1 MIKINNGGT
10 MENNIFEKLNN
21 LIENSCSKYY
31 HYPVAAILECSD
43 GKLYPGVNIE
53 TSSPQA
59 GICAER
65 CAIFAA
71 VADGY
76 KKEQF
81 KKIYIL
87 NKTENIITPCF
98 ICRQALVDY
107 CNHDLEIVSYN
118 ILGESKTYLLSELTP
133 NSFGEESLK

>member
-1 MIKINNGGT
+1 MEKIL
-10 MENNIFEKLNN
+10 EKLNQV
-21 LIENSCSKYY
+21 IKNSSSKYY

-43 GKLYPGVNIE
+43 GNLYPGVNVE

-71 VADGY
+71 IADGY
-76 KKEQF
+76 KKEDF
-81 KKIYIL
+81 KKIYLL

-98 ICRQALVDY
+98 ICRQALNDY
-107 CNHDLEIVSYN
+107 CNSDLEIISFN
-118 ILGESKTYLLSELTP
+118 NTGDSEIYMLKDLC
-133 NSFGEESLK
+133 NNAFGEESLK

>member
-1 MIKINNGGT
+1 
-10 MENNIFEKLNN
+10 MESKIFERLNQ
-21 LIENSCSKYY
+21 LLENSSSKYY

-65 CAIFAA
+65 NAIFSAITA
-71 VADGY
+71 GY
-76 KKEQF
+76 KKEHFQR
-81 KKIYIL
+81 IYIL

-98 ICRQALVDY
+98 ICRQALNDY
-107 CNHDLEIVSYN
+107 CNSNLEIISFN
-118 ILGESKTYLLSELTP
+118 ILGESKTYLLKELC
-133 NSFGEESLK
+133 NDAFGEDNLK

>member
-1 MIKINNGGT
+1 
-10 MENNIFEKLNN
+10 MENQIFEKLKQI
-21 LIENSCSKYY
+21 IENASSKYY
-31 HYPVAAILECSD
+31 HYPVAAILECND
-43 GKLYPGVNIE
+43 GSFYSGVNIE

-71 VADGY
+71 IADGY
-76 KKEQF
+76 QKEDF

-87 NKTENIITPCF
+87 NKTEENITPCF

-107 CNHDLEIVSYN
+107 CLPNLEIVSYN
-118 ILGESKTYLLSELTP
+118 ILGKSKIYLLKDLTP
-133 NSFGEESLK
+133 NGFGEGNLK